1 MLTVLT
7 AVFGSAFLAATIL
20 PFSSE
25 VAVAAALSEADLNR
39 WALWSVATAGNTL
52 GAVVNL
58 GLGLYA
64 THYRDHRWF
73 PASPSQMDKA
83 EAWFTRYGVW
93 SLLMS
98 WLPLGGDAL
107 TVIAG
112 LLRVRFDVFVIL
124 VAIGKGARYAV
135 VIAGVDA
142 LLF

>member
-52 GAVVNL
+52 GAVVNW
-58 GLGLYA
+58 GLGRYA

-98 WLPLGGDAL
+98 WLPLGGDAF